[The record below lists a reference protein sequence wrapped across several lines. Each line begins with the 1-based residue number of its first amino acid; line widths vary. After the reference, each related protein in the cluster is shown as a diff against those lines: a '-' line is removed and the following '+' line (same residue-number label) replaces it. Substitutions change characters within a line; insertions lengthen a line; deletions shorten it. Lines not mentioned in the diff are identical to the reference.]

1 MDLIALIEPLMISPE
16 FYPVVFGL
24 AAADVLFP
32 VIPSEGAVI
41 AAGVFAAA
49 TGSPNLLLMMSL
61 AAAGAFVGDHIAYGI
76 GRSVLGPRLVR
87 RSARLCTAVD
97 RISRQLDRR
106 GGTLIVTSRFIPGGR
121 TAVTAACGTSRY
133 PLRRFSAAAAVAA
146 VLWAIYCG
154 LIGFIGGTAF
164 TADPVLGLAVGMG
177 LAVGLSG
184 AAELVRHL
192 RKRPQPGTRQPAL
205 ADSPRLSALGQP
217 VTMPPSLIRHST
229 AAGR

>member
-1 MDLIALIEPLMISPE
+1 MDLMLLIEPLITSTS

-49 TGSPNLLLMMSL
+49 TGAPNLLLVMGL

-87 RSARLCTAVD
+87 RSKRLQKAVD
-97 RISRQLDRR
+97 AIARQLDRR
-106 GGTLIVTSRFIPGGR
+106 GGQLIVTSRFIPGGR
-121 TAVTAACGTSRY
+121 TAVTAACGTSGY
-133 PLRRFSAAAAVAA
+133 PLRRFSKAAALAA
-146 VLWAIYCG
+146 VLWAVYCG

-164 TADPVLGLAVGMG
+164 TANPLLGLAVGMG
-177 LAVGLSG
+177 LAFGVSGL
-184 AAELVRHL
+184 AELVRHL
-192 RKRPQPGTRQPAL
+192 RKRRRPADPPPAPDPAL
-205 ADSPRLSALGQP
+205 VA
-217 VTMPPSLIRHST
+217 V
-229 AAGR
+229 

>member
-1 MDLIALIEPLMISPE
+1 MDLIGLIEPLMTSPE

-32 VIPSEGAVI
+32 IIPSEGAVI

-49 TGSPNLLLMMSL
+49 GAGPNLLLVMGL
-61 AAAGAFVGDHIAYGI
+61 AAAGAFVGDHIAYGL
-76 GRSVLGPRLVR
+76 GRSVLGPRLIR
-87 RSARLCTAVD
+87 RSARLRTAVD
-97 RISRQLDRR
+97 AISRQLDRR

-133 PLRRFSAAAAVAA
+133 PLRRFSKAAAIAA

-164 TADPVLGLAVGMG
+164 TANPVLGLAVGMG
-177 LAVGLSG
+177 LAFGLSG

-192 RKRPQPGTRQPAL
+192 RKKRSAPGEF
-205 ADSPRLSALGQP
+205 ADQGHEE
-217 VTMPPSLIRHST
+217 LILDLNH
-229 AAGR
+229 A

>member
-1 MDLIALIEPLMISPE
+1 MDLIGLIEPLLTSPE

-49 TGSPNLLLMMSL
+49 TGGPNLVLVMGL

-76 GRSVLGPRLVR
+76 GRSVLGPRLIR
-87 RSARLCTAVD
+87 RSARLRKAVD
-97 RISRQLDRR
+97 AISRQLDRR

-133 PLRRFSAAAAVAA
+133 PLRRFSQAAAVAA
-146 VLWAIYCG
+146 VLLGDLLWIDRLHRRDG
-154 LIGFIGGTAF
+154 LHRQPRAGTGGGHGPGVQ
-164 TADPVLGLAVGMG
+164 PVRNGGAGPPFPQAAVSPGRACPSSRS
-177 LAVGLSG
+177 AVRRDD
-184 AAELVRHL
+184 ARVLVR
-192 RKRPQPGTRQPAL
+192 
-205 ADSPRLSALGQP
+205 
-217 VTMPPSLIRHST
+217 
-229 AAGR
+229 